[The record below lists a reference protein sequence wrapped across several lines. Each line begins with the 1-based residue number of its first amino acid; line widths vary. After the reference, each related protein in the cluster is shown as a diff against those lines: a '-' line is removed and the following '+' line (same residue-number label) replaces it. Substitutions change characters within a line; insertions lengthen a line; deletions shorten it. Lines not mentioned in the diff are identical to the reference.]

1 MNTFEIKIQ
10 VPANSQKEAEES
22 VEGVKKLFEMYTAED
37 IQALGGLL
45 EDKKIKSIVDKQIKV
60 AKMANKA
67 RKKVTKAFASKG
79 ISLGKF
85 K

>member
-67 RKKVTKAFASKG
+67 RNKVTKAFASKG

>member
-10 VPANSQKEAEES
+10 VLGNSQKEAEES

-67 RKKVTKAFASKG
+67 RNKVTKAFASKG